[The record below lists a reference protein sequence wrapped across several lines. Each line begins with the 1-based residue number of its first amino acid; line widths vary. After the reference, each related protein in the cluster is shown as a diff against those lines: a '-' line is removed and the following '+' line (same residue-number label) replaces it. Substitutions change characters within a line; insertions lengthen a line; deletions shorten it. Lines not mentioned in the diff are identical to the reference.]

1 MSREPS
7 TVVITGGNRGI
18 GLGFATHYAEA
29 GWRVIAT
36 CRDPAAAASLRRLRS
51 RHPGAVQIRAL
62 DVADHAQIEG
72 LAGHLDGT
80 GVDLLINNAGWG
92 DRRAELADVTY
103 ESWERAM
110 RVNAFATL
118 KMAQVL
124 VDRVARSAGRTIV
137 TLSSQMGSI
146 GENDSGTR
154 YAYRA
159 SKAAANMIVKT
170 LAVDLAPRGII
181 VVSLHPGWV
190 KTSLGGPGA
199 LLSVEDSVRAM
210 ATVIDG
216 LTAGDSG
223 QFLDHRGRRIPW

>member
-1 MSREPS
+1 MP

-18 GLGFATHYAEA
+18 GLGFATHYAA
-29 GWRVIAT
+29 LGWQVIAT
-36 CRDPAAAASLRRLRS
+36 CRDPAAAEALRRLSS
-51 RHPGAVQIRAL
+51 RHPAAVQIREV
-62 DVADHAQIEG
+62 DVADLAQIES
-72 LAGHLDGT
+72 LAGHLGES

-92 DRRAELADVTY
+92 DRRGDLADVTY

-124 VDRVARSAGRTIV
+124 VDRVARSAGRKIV

-146 GENDSGTR
+146 GENDDGTR

-190 KTSLGGPGA
+190 KTSMGGPGA
-199 LLSVEDSVRAM
+199 LLSVQDSVRAM

-216 LTAGDSG
+216 LTTAQSG